1 MKDCTY
7 EEIQERLQLPDSENA
22 TNTIYATV
30 SSPNPVPSTHYATI
44 NFQNSDKADGETVR
58 LSYSACEYSTVKFP
72 KCRTDSSD
80 TQLYLPTEEP
90 LYSTVNKLR
99 KWDHLFNEYNRFMNK
114 NNVFSVW
121 VTVILWWCFFV
132 LICSEI
138 LDFISLWRWLLKPIR
153 KIRTCLFHRRRSQQ
167 RGQVLLYHTVVRYT
181 TSTLR
186 ATDFKH
192 NQCESILSIWIE

>member
-44 NFQNSDKADGETVR
+44 NFQNSEKAAAETVR
-58 LSYSACEYSTVKFP
+58 LGYSACEYSTVKFP

-80 TQLYLPTEEP
+80 TQLYPPTEEP

-99 KWDHLFNEYNRFMNK
+99 KWDHLFKEYNRFMNE

-121 VTVILWWCFFV
+121 VTVILWWCFGADLFWDLIFYFPVKMIIKAYQEDTDLPLSQEEKPTKRSSAFV
-132 LICSEI
+132 PHCGTIHNI
-138 LDFISLWRWLLKPIR
+138 
-153 KIRTCLFHRRRSQQ
+153 
-167 RGQVLLYHTVVRYT
+167 HT
-181 TSTLR
+181 
-186 ATDFKH
+186 
-192 NQCESILSIWIE
+192 